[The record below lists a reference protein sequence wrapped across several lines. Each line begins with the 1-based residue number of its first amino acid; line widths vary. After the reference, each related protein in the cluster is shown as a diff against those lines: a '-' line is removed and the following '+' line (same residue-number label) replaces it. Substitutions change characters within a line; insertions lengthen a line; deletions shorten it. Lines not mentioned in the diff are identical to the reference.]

1 MHSILE
7 HLNTLK
13 KKILTDIK
21 GETTG
26 NTIMVGEFNIPL
38 TSMDKSSRHKINKA
52 TEILNDTIKQ
62 LELIDIFRILHQKKT
77 KMHIFFMSTGN
88 IL

>member
-62 LELIDIFRILHQKKT
+62 LELIDIFRILHQKKK
-77 KMHIFFMSTGN
+77 KMHIFFMCTGN